1 MKVILLKDVDRL
13 GKAGEIA
20 DVTNGYGRNYLIPQG
35 FAEVLTQK
43 GQKQVEMKK
52 RLAELRAEK
61 DIEFAKELATKIDG
75 QSFDVKAKSGARG
88 KLYGAVTTIAI
99 AEAVSSATGA
109 KIDKRLISITES
121 IRMLGSYEAT
131 IKFHP
136 DVVANFRINVTPAEG
151 SKIGMEK
158 E

>member
-1 MKVILLKDVDRL
+1 MKVILLKDVARL

-20 DVTNGYGRNYLIPQG
+20 DVTAGYGRNYLIPQG
-35 FAEVLTQK
+35 LAEVLTKK
-43 GQKQVEMKK
+43 GQNQVVIKK
-52 RLAELRAEK
+52 RLAELSAEK
-61 DIEFAKELATKIDG
+61 DIEFAKELVAKIDG

-109 KIDKRLISITES
+109 KIDKRLISLTES
-121 IRMLGSYEAT
+121 IRMLGSYDAT